1 MNMSFPDN
9 LIQVIEV
16 IILVLQF
23 LSAIKEKTEQFK
35 KLIKSTEG
43 YYE

>member
-23 LSAIKEKTEQFK
+23 LYAIKENTVY
-35 KLIKSTEG
+35 LI
-43 YYE
+43 